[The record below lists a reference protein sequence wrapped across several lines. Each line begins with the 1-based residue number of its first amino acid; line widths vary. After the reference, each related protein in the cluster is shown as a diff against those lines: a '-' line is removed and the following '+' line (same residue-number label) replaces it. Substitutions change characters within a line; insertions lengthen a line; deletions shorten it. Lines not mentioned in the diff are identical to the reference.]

1 MSNEYIEKEEIAAK
15 EKQEKKQTKSRST
28 KRTQPNAFVQILN
41 GDFLAKEFVVNN
53 LGFIFFIVFL
63 LIMSVAKGYYAKQL
77 MKDIDTNQKA
87 LDATTAEFV
96 ESKAKLE
103 EETRRIELVN
113 QLAPKGLKET
123 TKPAKVIRVKKED

>member
-1 MSNEYIEKEEIAAK
+1 MSNEYIEKEEVAAK

-28 KRTQPNAFVQILN
+28 KRTQSNAFVQILN

>member
-1 MSNEYIEKEEIAAK
+1 MSNEYIEKEEVAAK